1 MIAPMAA
8 RSPARFLAPLAL
20 LGFVLAL
27 ALIVSQSSPD
37 GGTSTRSGT
46 DTTQESPAATPAAT
60 SGGDSASSDSKG
72 PRVYRVKVGD
82 TPSAIAEKTG
92 VPLSQIQE
100 LNPDLDPQT
109 LAPGQRIK
117 LRK

>member
-1 MIAPMAA
+1 MAA

-27 ALIVSQSSPD
+27 LLIVSHSSSD
-37 GGTSTRSGT
+37 SGSGGNEAK
-46 DTTQESPAATPAAT
+46 TTQEQPTPTTASGNGAA
-60 SGGDSASSDSKG
+60 ASSGKPKG
-72 PRVYRVKVGD
+72 PRFYTVKVGD

-92 VPLSQIQE
+92 VALTTIQQ
-100 LNPDLDPQT
+100 LNPSLDPQA
-109 LAPGQRIK
+109 LSPGERIK

>member
-1 MIAPMAA
+1 MAA

-27 ALIVSQSSPD
+27 LLIVSHSSSD
-37 GGTSTRSGT
+37 SGSGGNEAK
-46 DTTQESPAATPAAT
+46 TTQEQPTP
-60 SGGDSASSDSKG
+60 SSASGKGGASSKGGKTKG
-72 PRVYRVKVGD
+72 PRFYTVKVGD

-92 VPLSQIQE
+92 VALTAIEQ
-100 LNPDLDPQT
+100 LNPSLDPQA
-109 LAPGQRIK
+109 LSPGARIK

>member
-1 MIAPMAA
+1 MAA

-27 ALIVSQSSPD
+27 LLIVSHSSSD
-37 GGTSTRSGT
+37 GGSSGNQAKS
-46 DTTQESPAATPAAT
+46 TQEQPTPT
-60 SGGDSASSDSKG
+60 SASGDGGGSSNGGKAKG
-72 PRVYRVKVGD
+72 PRFYRVKVGD

-92 VPLSQIQE
+92 VSLSTIEQ
-100 LNPDLDPQT
+100 LNPSLDPQA
-109 LAPGQRIK
+109 LSPGERIK

>member
-1 MIAPMAA
+1 MAA

-27 ALIVSQSSPD
+27 LLIVSHSSSD
-37 GGTSTRSGT
+37 GGSTGNGT
-46 DTTQESPAATPAAT
+46 KSSQEQSAPTPAAN
-60 SGGDSASSDSKG
+60 SGGKSSSKSKG
-72 PRVYRVKVGD
+72 PRFYTVKVGD

-92 VPLSQIQE
+92 VPLSTIEQ
-100 LNPDLDPQT
+100 LNPSLDPQA
-109 LAPGQRIK
+109 LSPGERIK

>member
-1 MIAPMAA
+1 MAA

-27 ALIVSQSSPD
+27 LLIVSHSSSD
-37 GGTSTRSGT
+37 GGSGGN
-46 DTTQESPAATPAAT
+46 DAKTTQEQPTPTTA
-60 SGGDSASSDSKG
+60 SGDGGGSSNGGKAKG
-72 PRVYRVKVGD
+72 PRFYRVKVGD

-92 VPLSQIQE
+92 VSLATIEQ
-100 LNPDLDPQT
+100 LNPSLDPQA
-109 LAPGQRIK
+109 LSPGERIK

>member
-1 MIAPMAA
+1 MAA

-27 ALIVSQSSPD
+27 FLVVSNSTSN
-37 GGTSTRSGT
+37 GGSGGNDAT
-46 DTTQESPAATPAAT
+46 PTEQRATATPAANGGKSS
-60 SGGDSASSDSKG
+60 SGKRGK
-72 PRVYRVKVGD
+72 RFYTVKVGD

-92 VPLSQIQE
+92 VPLSQIEQ

-109 LAPGQRIK
+109 LSPGERIK
-117 LRK
+117 LRR

>member
-1 MIAPMAA
+1 MAA

-27 ALIVSQSSPD
+27 LLIVSHSSSD
-37 GGTSTRSGT
+37 GGSSGNQAKS
-46 DTTQESPAATPAAT
+46 TQEQPTPTSASDGGGDAS
-60 SGGDSASSDSKG
+60 SGGGKAKG
-72 PRVYRVKVGD
+72 PRFYRVKVGD

-92 VPLSQIQE
+92 VSLATIEQ
-100 LNPDLDPQT
+100 LNPSLDPQA
-109 LAPGQRIK
+109 LSPGERIK

>member
-1 MIAPMAA
+1 MAA

-27 ALIVSQSSPD
+27 LLIVSHSSSD
-37 GGTSTRSGT
+37 SGSSGNEAK
-46 DTTQESPAATPAAT
+46 TTQEQPTPTTASGNGGAET
-60 SGGDSASSDSKG
+60 SGKSKG
-72 PRVYRVKVGD
+72 PRFYTVKAGD

-92 VPLSQIQE
+92 VALTTIEQ
-100 LNPDLDPQT
+100 LNPSLDPQA
-109 LAPGQRIK
+109 LSPGERIK